1 METYHSPK
9 VQAPSAASSEHGSA
23 HGHPDL
29 KAANGATFV
38 GAAPPGTS
46 SPVSNCQS
54 GQDSASINSSS
65 GHNSAHPNVESKAV
79 GTLTTINA
87 TSQESSS
94 PTANASTA
102 SDTSERSLNAHQNLK
117 RQEWEGAAVELYL
130 RSGSIL
136 SVELMG
142 DVFNEA
148 KENLRKLL
156 YVSIMKGH
164 DANQTEL
171 ELDGWALYQEM
182 KFQMYKHLDNNKRVV
197 HGENQFSDLMVP
209 TDQDLYDRSEELL
222 ETDDGVLGS
231 VVEALEVFVENPRD
245 TLFENVEDYFER
257 FQELE
262 TEQPLQKYL

>member
-1 METYHSPK
+1 MESL
-9 VQAPSAASSEHGSA
+9 SFR
-23 HGHPDL
+23 D
-29 KAANGATFV
+29 
-38 GAAPPGTS
+38 APPGTS
-46 SPVSNCQS
+46 PAVSNGPS

-65 GHNSAHPNVESKAV
+65 GNNSAHPNVESMAV
-79 GTLTTINA
+79 DTFTIISA
-87 TSQESSS
+87 TSPESS
-94 PTANASTA
+94 PPYANASTA
-102 SDTSERSLNAHQNLK
+102 SDTSARSLNAHQNLK
-117 RQEWEGAAVELYL
+117 RQAWEGAA
-130 RSGSIL
+130 
-136 SVELMG
+136 

-171 ELDGWALYQEM
+171 ELDGWVLYQEI

-231 VVEALEVFVENPRD
+231 VVEAVEVFVENPRD

-257 FQELE
+257 FQE
-262 TEQPLQKYL
+262 TERGGEKEKQPLQKYL